1 MILEVP
7 IILPMKIYSRKQW
20 FSRKTN
26 PDGNQNPRA
35 IKEIFIHWTESN
47 SNQKN
52 FADQAQAMRGLQSYH
67 MDGNGWSD
75 LGYHFV
81 VFQSPKGKPWIK
93 PRVFE
98 GRKLNKI
105 PAAQA
110 NHNTNTCAIAVVMNK
125 DDRLKYSTKREIK
138 KLVRYL
144 ETSAIGHAC
153 PVRPHKAVTST
164 DCPGP
169 QLSKFVADSY

>member
-1 MILEVP
+1 LKVP
-7 IILPMKIYSRKQW
+7 IIISMKIYSRQQW
-20 FSRKTN
+20 NSRKTN
-26 PDGNQNPRA
+26 PDGAQNSHA

-52 FADQAQAMRGLQSYH
+52 FADQANAMRGLQSYH
-67 MDGNGWSD
+67 MDSNGWSD

-81 VFQSPKGKPWIK
+81 VFQSPKGKPWIP

-98 GRKLNKI
+98 GRKLDRI

-110 NHNTNTCAIAVVMNK
+110 NHNTNTCAIAVVMNDADK
-125 DDRLKYSTKREIK
+125 LKYSTKREIK

-144 ETSAIGHAC
+144 ERSPIGH
-153 PVRPHKAVTST
+153 S
-164 DCPGP
+164 
-169 QLSKFVADSY
+169 